1 MSKKAVLEA
10 EKSKLPSKQETK
22 IVKNFG
28 KRCLFSEAETKP
40 GSTDKPQRSVSDE
53 GEGAKIEDHSS
64 LVLVLRK
71 IAVNP
76 QEVNNL

>member
-10 EKSKLPSKQETK
+10 EKSKQASKQETK
-22 IVKNFG
+22 TIKNFG
-28 KRCLFSEAETKP
+28 KRCIFSEPETKP
-40 GSTDKPQRSVSDE
+40 GSTDKPQRSASE
-53 GEGAKIEDHSS
+53 GEGHKMEDSS
-64 LVLVLRK
+64 PLILVLRK

>member
-10 EKSKLPSKQETK
+10 EKSKQASKQETK
-22 IVKNFG
+22 IIKNFG
-28 KRCLFSEAETKP
+28 KRCIFLEPETKP
-40 GSTDKPQRSVSDE
+40 GSTDKPQRSASE
-53 GEGAKIEDHSS
+53 GGEGHKMEDSS
-64 LVLVLRK
+64 PLILVLRK